1 MKNEKSKNETTITV
15 NLPND
20 VLEGA
25 KEVVEI
31 VNNYLSANAYRD
43 DLFGNLEE
51 RKLFDLG
58 FVLGSF
64 RELVIDKDFVV
75 DRITNSIED
84 YVKEQNETDKILN

>member
-58 FVLGSF
+58 FVWFYISIYAGFEYERYLNKRKINPF
-64 RELVIDKDFVV
+64 RNG
-75 DRITNSIED
+75 DRFSI
-84 YVKEQNETDKILN
+84 I

>member
-25 KEVVEI
+25 KEIAEI
-31 VNNYLSANAYRD
+31 VNNYVYANAYD
-43 DLFGNLEE
+43 DFFGDLEE
-51 RKLFDLG
+51 IKPFDVG

-64 RELVIDKDFVV
+64 RELVINKDFVV
-75 DRITNSIED
+75 DRITNTIED

>member
-1 MKNEKSKNETTITV
+1 MDRIDLQEKNLEIFKDFCGKNEKSKNETTITV

-51 RKLFDLG
+51 P
-58 FVLGSF
+58 
-64 RELVIDKDFVV
+64 
-75 DRITNSIED
+75 
-84 YVKEQNETDKILN
+84 ILA